1 MHSVRACMAIDLG
14 TSSCKAA
21 IVDEHLN
28 IRAMAASP
36 FETKYPQPR
45 YAEQDPNDWWMAVCE
60 AAELALSNVG
70 DAHVE
75 VVALSSQREGLVML
89 DEHFQPVRNA
99 IVWIDRRAVAELDEL
114 LSEFGVD
121 GIAKITG
128 VVPSAGFTAPLLR
141 WLGKH
146 EGDVLRRTAFVTQ
159 PKGFLIAR
167 MTGKLAID
175 TTLAPRFSLVDMKR
189 MRYDEALL
197 NWAGIG
203 EDQLPRIVEPTEVV
217 GGLTRDAARQL
228 GLKAGTPVIAGM
240 GDRQCEALG
249 IALKPMEDVMVASGT
264 AANIS
269 VLTHLSEIELDPRVA
284 RGPHINGLMQLEVGL
299 WACGAV
305 LNWLASCLKVHR
317 DDFLEWVERACHASS
332 NADSLIVLPFFAGAS
347 APHWDAKVLACI
359 IGLSLGHSDED
370 IVRATVEAI
379 AVEIAENV
387 ALYRGKMQTLRCAV
401 HCGGLA
407 HLAPFNQAIADATE
421 LEVML
426 PKHRDAAVLG
436 AACIGLSH
444 IAGADAFELA
454 RQINPRVKVISPTE
468 DGAARMRL
476 RGEMQRRAYDAI
488 APLMH
493 ALHNELSKRNGFV
506 T

>member
-1 MHSVRACMAIDLG
+1 MHGKRACMAIDLG

-28 IRAMAASP
+28 IVAMVSSP
-36 FETKYPQPR
+36 FETVYPQPR
-45 YAEQDPNDWWMAVCE
+45 FAEQSPNEWWRAICE
-60 AAELALSNVG
+60 AANMALSKAG

-89 DEHFQPVRNA
+89 DEDFRPARDA

-114 LSEFGVD
+114 LNEFGIE
-121 GIAKITG
+121 GIARITG

-141 WLGKH
+141 WIKKH
-146 EGDVLRRTAFVTQ
+146 EDDTLKRTALITQ

-167 MTGKLAID
+167 MTGEFAID
-175 TTLAPRFSLVDMKR
+175 MTLAPRFSLVDMRR

-197 NWAGIG
+197 NWAGIS
-203 EDQLPRIVEPTEVV
+203 EAQLPRIVEPMEIV
-217 GGLTRDAARQL
+217 GGLTQDAATQL

-249 IALKPMEDVMVASGT
+249 LALKPMEDVMVASGT

-269 VLTHLSEIELDPRVA
+269 VLTNLSEVGFDPRVA
-284 RGPHINGLMQLEVGL
+284 KGPHIYGLMQLEVGL

-305 LNWLASCLKVHR
+305 FNWLAGCLKVS
-317 DDFLEWVERACHASS
+317 DASDWIERACHVGS
-332 NADSLIVLPFFAGAS
+332 NAESLIVLPFFAGAS

-359 IGLSLGHSDED
+359 IGLSLGHKSED

-379 AVEIAENV
+379 AIEIAENV
-387 ALYRGKMQTLRCAV
+387 TLYQSEFSTLKRVV

-407 HLAPFNQAIADATE
+407 RLTSFNQAIADATG
-421 LEVML
+421 LSLTL
-426 PKHRDAAVLG
+426 PKHHDAAVLG

-444 IAGADAFELA
+444 LTGTDAFELA
-454 RQINPRVKVISPTE
+454 RQINPRAKVVSPTE
-468 DGAARMRL
+468 SGMTHMRL
-476 RGEMQRRAYDAI
+476 RRQLQRQAYDAI

-493 ALHNELSKRNGFV
+493 ALYETLQKAANGMV
-506 T
+506 